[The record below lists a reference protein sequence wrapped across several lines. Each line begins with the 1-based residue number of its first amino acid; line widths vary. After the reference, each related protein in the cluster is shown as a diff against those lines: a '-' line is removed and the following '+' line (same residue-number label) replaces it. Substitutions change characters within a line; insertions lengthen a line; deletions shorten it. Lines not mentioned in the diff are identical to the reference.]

1 MRAQLR
7 HLVLYRGPAERDAAG
22 ARRAARAPQVR
33 PRPFGLR
40 FGPGHLRGQSRNAPP
55 GLMANIESEHGP
67 APKET
72 PFPRKCPRSRGAAPQ
87 PPSGAPCGGPCRWPA
102 PRARAKRRASRATRW
117 VNGAGGAASAPFR
130 PPRAF
135 PRPPPGAF
143 SASGPP
149 EAVFRPK
156 SSSSFPATAPSLL
169 SKSAWPSPAR
179 GRLHTQPLQDG
190 PHVRLQRRG
199 LQGGRRTRWLK
210 LYAHAPQMTPLR
222 HQPPPFPGAIP
233 R

>member
-7 HLVLYRGPAERDAAG
+7 HPVLYRGPAERDAAG
-22 ARRAARAPQVR
+22 ARRAARAPRVR

-135 PRPPPGAF
+135 P
-143 SASGPP
+143 
-149 EAVFRPK
+149 
-156 SSSSFPATAPSLL
+156 
-169 SKSAWPSPAR
+169 PSPAR
-179 GRLHTQPLQDG
+179 PLARFRPPGLRKPFFG
-190 PHVRLQRRG
+190 PSH
-199 LQGGRRTRWLK
+199 
-210 LYAHAPQMTPLR
+210 
-222 HQPPPFPGAIP
+222 PPPFLPPRRRSSARARGRLPRVAVSIP
-233 R
+233 SRCRMAPTCGSSAEVSRAGGGRSG